1 MPYLRLLRRRRDF
14 RSLWVGATLSILGD
28 GLTWI
33 ALVWLV
39 FELGGGAPDVGLLVF
54 AYTAPV
60 VVGGL
65 LAGLLLDRFDRRRV
79 LIADNAIRGLAI
91 ASVPVTAALGLLEPW
106 WLYVVAIIYGFFNM
120 ISLAGIPSMLPSLV
134 DEDELNTANAMES
147 LSYGVGGVAGPA
159 LGGVLIALIGAVGV
173 LWLDALSYL
182 VFVVALAAM
191 RARQRPEPSA
201 PGTRGLGPAFRFIV
215 GTPAI
220 LAITLMFMAAN
231 IGEGMLLVLVPIYA
245 RDILEAG
252 SGTFGSLV
260 SILTAG
266 MLVGAVAVGVIH
278 WRFPL
283 GRSIAAFQAAAGLSI
298 LGLAFEPAFLV
309 AALVLAVFGL
319 LASPLTIWAQ
329 TIRMRLIPD
338 ELRGRVFGLLR
349 TLMQST
355 PPIGGIVAGFLLAG
369 ATVPLTVV
377 VIAAIITVPGVVGL
391 FHRSLAEA

>member
-1 MPYLRLLRRRRDF
+1 VPYLRLLRRHRDF
-14 RSLWVGATLSILGD
+14 ALLWVGATLSVLGD
-28 GLTWI
+28 GLTWV

-39 FELGGGAPDVGLLVF
+39 FELGGGAPDVGLLVV

-60 VVGGL
+60 IVGGL

-79 LIADNAIRGLAI
+79 LIADNAIRGLAV
-91 ASVPVTAALGLLEPW
+91 ASVPVATAFGLLEPS
-106 WLYVVAIIYGFFNM
+106 WLYGVAVVYGFFNM

-134 DEDELNTANAMES
+134 DEDELTTANAMES

-159 LGGVLIALIGAVGV
+159 LGGLLIALVGAAGV

-182 VFVVALAAM
+182 AFVVALAAM
-191 RARQRPEPSA
+191 RARQHPEPA
-201 PGTRGLGPAFRFIV
+201 KPGSRGLGPAFRFIL
-215 GTPAI
+215 GTPAV

-231 IGEGMLLVLVPIYA
+231 VGEGMLLVLVPIYA
-245 RDILEAG
+245 RDVLEAG

-266 MLVGAVAVGVIH
+266 MLVGALVVGVIR
-278 WRFPL
+278 WRFRL
-283 GRSIAAFQAAAGLSI
+283 GRSIAAFQTAAGLSI
-298 LGLAFEPAFLV
+298 LGLALQPAFLV
-309 AALVLAVFGL
+309 AATVLATFGL
-319 LASPLTIWAQ
+319 LVSPLTIWAQ

-355 PPIGGIVAGFLLAG
+355 PPIGGILAGFLLAG
-369 ATVPLTVV
+369 ASVPMTVV
-377 VIAAIITVPGVVGL
+377 AVSVIISVPGVFGL